1 MGSSGRMA
9 PDWNSGKAAN
19 ADKPSE
25 APSKE
30 RGIAMPEKG
39 EMAILPGEVGSMPR
53 HGENIYKRRDGRYEG
68 RYVVGKTM
76 TGKTRFGYVY
86 GRQYTEVRNELLRKK
101 AERLKAEDFPV
112 RRCDVLLRDW
122 LHRWLENELLG
133 SVKDS
138 SYQTYLRQINV
149 HLLPALGHFPLSEL
163 TPPVIHDF
171 VSQMEEAGL
180 AHGTVKGV
188 FRLLNAALRFAQEEG
203 MILKNPCRKIRV
215 QPKEAEEQRVL
226 SRSEQERLRCAAL
239 EQNDLPALLSLYT
252 GMRLGEVCALKW
264 SDIDWEKK
272 TITVRR
278 TAQRTAVWKSSSG
291 KRTALMIGAPKS
303 KRSHRTLPVPDFL
316 FALLKKDF
324 LAATDADSYLFGK
337 TGAAEPRTMQRHFQR
352 LTRALGFSGVHF
364 HTLRH
369 SFATRLLELG
379 IDIQTVSALL
389 GHHSAKTT
397 LEFYGHS
404 LSEQQAY
411 AASLLDAC

>member
-1 MGSSGRMA
+1 M
-9 PDWNSGKAAN
+9 
-19 ADKPSE
+19 
-25 APSKE
+25 
-30 RGIAMPEKG
+30 
-39 EMAILPGEVGSMPR
+39 
-53 HGENIYKRRDGRYEG
+53 
-68 RYVVGKTM
+68 
-76 TGKTRFGYVY
+76 
-86 GRQYTEVRNELLRKK
+86 
-101 AERLKAEDFPV
+101 
-112 RRCDVLLRDW
+112 
-122 LHRWLENELLG
+122 
-133 SVKDS
+133 
-138 SYQTYLRQINV
+138 
-149 HLLPALGHFPLSEL
+149 
-163 TPPVIHDF
+163 
-171 VSQMEEAGL
+171 
-180 AHGTVKGV
+180 
-188 FRLLNAALRFAQEEG
+188 
-203 MILKNPCRKIRV
+203 
-215 QPKEAEEQRVL
+215 

-272 TITVRR
+272 TVTVRR

-411 AASLLDAC
+411 AASLLAAC